1 MRDTILEKLREVE
14 DMLATATCEGDAIA
28 KCEPLSEE
36 LTSALNTLVERVDYY
51 VD

>member
-1 MRDTILEKLREVE
+1 MRDAILEKLREVE

-36 LTSALNTLVERVDYY
+36 LTSALNLLVERVDYY

>member
-1 MRDTILEKLREVE
+1 MRDAILEKLREVE

-36 LTSALNTLVERVDYY
+36 LTSALNLLIERVDYY